1 MVELIDDEYANV
13 RLAGL
18 IFCSP
23 TSLVFLVGDHR
34 WQSPARLPHRPAGK
48 NIAFA
53 YSVPH
58 DAKGKRVTA
67 HPLSVVEVCSRTERD
82 QFIKF
87 PWRIYK
93 NDPAWVPPLII
104 ERKAF
109 LDRKRHPFYQHGD
122 AALFLAKRSGEIVGR
137 IMVSDDPNYNALLRS
152 NVGCFGLFESTDDVD
167 VAAALFDR
175 AAEWL
180 RRRGRS
186 EIMGP
191 IDYST
196 NYVCGLLIDG
206 FEHPPTVLTAHN
218 PPYYVRLIAACG
230 FEKVTDWYALW
241 LDPDNAP
248 VSRLRRLVNARA
260 RKTSVKI
267 RPIDLRRVADDSQRL
282 AAVFNEAWKNNWGFV
297 PFTDA
302 ETKHMATEMRP
313 IIDPRMTLI
322 AEIDNAPVA
331 FVICVPDINVALRHL
346 NGRLT
351 RFGLPIGLLQLLY
364 RRSKIRTV
372 RFVALGVVEKYRRTG
387 IAEMLVLQVMEEG
400 ARRGFSGELSMTLED
415 NVLMNRFLEALGAS
429 KYKTYRIYRRS
440 LNSASN
446 SER

>member
-1 MVELIDDEYANV
+1 M
-13 RLAGL
+13 
-18 IFCSP
+18 S
-23 TSLVFLVGDHR
+23 T
-34 WQSPARLPHRPAGK
+34 
-48 NIAFA
+48 
-53 YSVPH
+53 
-58 DAKGKRVTA
+58 
-67 HPLSVVEVCSRTERD
+67 HPLSVVEVRSRTEGD

-87 PWRIYK
+87 PWRIYR

-109 LDRKRHPFYQHGD
+109 LDRKRHSFYQHGN
-122 AALFLAKRSGEIVGR
+122 AALFLAKRNGEIVGR
-137 IMVSDDPNYNALLRS
+137 IMASDDPSYNALHQS

-167 VAAALFDR
+167 VAAALLER

-206 FEHPPTVLTAHN
+206 FQHPPTVLTAHN
-218 PPYYVRLIAACG
+218 PPYYARLIEACG
-230 FEKVTDWYALW
+230 FEKVKDWYAW
-241 LDPDNAP
+241 WFNPDNAP
-248 VSRLRRLVNARA
+248 VSRLRRLVDARA

-267 RPIDLRRVADDSQRL
+267 RPIDLRRLGDESQRL

-297 PFTDA
+297 PFTQA
-302 ETKHMATEMRP
+302 EAKNMATEMRP

-331 FVICVPDINVALRHL
+331 FVICVPDINVALHRI

-351 RFGLPIGLLQLLY
+351 RFGLPIGLIKLLY
-364 RRSKIRTV
+364 HRRKIRTV
-372 RFVALGVVEKYRRTG
+372 RFVALGVLEKYRRAG

-400 ARRGFSGELSMTLED
+400 ASRGFKGELSMTLED
-415 NVLMNRFLEALGAS
+415 NVMINRFVEAIGAQR
-429 KYKTYRIYRRS
+429 YKTYRIFKRT
-440 LNSASN
+440 LTQ
-446 SER
+446 